1 MRNNGSHSA
10 SPGKYLASLISR
22 YTLWRLCP
30 SCDLPNRF
38 RASCLPKFPAS
49 STSFSTNLPYFSFGG
64 TISREA
70 GMPNTSCM
78 IYMIPPANF
87 HNSNSFN
94 SFCTLSI
101 AAEEL
106 AAKEERAA
114 VAEVSV
120 EVEAVAEVISPI
132 ASRRSHPAQFGETF
146 DGPPSLE
153 RSGSEHRVGRFPPSP
168 LRVRGSG

>member
-10 SPGKYLASLISR
+10 SAGKYLTSLISL

-30 SCDLPNRF
+30 SFDLPNRF
-38 RASCLPKFPAS
+38 RASCFPKFPAS

-64 TISREA
+64 TIRREA

-87 HNSNSFN
+87 HNPNSFN
-94 SFCTLSI
+94 SSCTLSI
-101 AAEEL
+101 AVE
-106 AAKEERAA
+106 EERAA

-132 ASRRSHPAQFGETF
+132 ASRRSHPVQ
-146 DGPPSLE
+146 PW
-153 RSGSEHRVGRFPPSP
+153 RRP
-168 LRVRGSG
+168 LWSANLRA